1 MKHDILDKCCAPRG
15 LTFPLRTST
24 VRNLLRFPSMRFLQP
39 RAGMAWSSSKSGDT
53 FIQFT
58 WSALKIPDSSLISLS
73 LSSQVHRFK
82 IFAYFF
88 QLNLFEALTVN
99 LDPFSQIR
107 EVFFIVLPL
116 LSYQVFCF
124 VFFRLSFFNPNSSIF
139 GRKREIGVN
148 HKPSRWENLS
158 CNLQSFPDQSEL
170 PFHEINGYSGPRNL
184 NVFSCSISLP

>member
-1 MKHDILDKCCAPRG
+1 MKNDILDKCCAPRG

-24 VRNLLRFPSMRFLQP
+24 VRNLLRFPSVRSLQP

-58 WSALKIPDSSLISLS
+58 WSALKIPNSSLISLS
-73 LSSQVHRFK
+73 LSSLVHRFK

-88 QLNLFEALTVN
+88 SAKSVRGSYGQSRSIF
-99 LDPFSQIR
+99 PIR

-124 VFFRLSFFNPNSSIF
+124 VLFCFFSFIF
-139 GRKREIGVN
+139 F
-148 HKPSRWENLS
+148 
-158 CNLQSFPDQSEL
+158 QS
-170 PFHEINGYSGPRNL
+170 
-184 NVFSCSISLP
+184 

>member
-1 MKHDILDKCCAPRG
+1 MKNDILDKCCAPRG

-24 VRNLLRFPSMRFLQP
+24 VRNLLRFPSVRSLQP

-58 WSALKIPDSSLISLS
+58 CSALKIPDSSLISLS

-99 LDPFSQIR
+99 LDPFSQY
-107 EVFFIVLPL
+107 EKFFHNSSAALLPSFL
-116 LSYQVFCF
+116 FCF
-124 VFFRLSFFNPNSSIF
+124 VFFVYLFSILIPEFLGGKEKLGLIINPADGKICHAIF
-139 GRKREIGVN
+139 RVSLI
-148 HKPSRWENLS
+148 S
-158 CNLQSFPDQSEL
+158 QSFHFIKLMDIAAP
-170 PFHEINGYSGPRNL
+170 EI
-184 NVFSCSISLP
+184 